1 MTKCKYINMKIIVS
15 LKLLYL
21 LFCLVSCSVK
31 NMQQSNG
38 WYYTQSIQQNI
49 FIKEPIVLVEDFY
62 AIKLDSFR
70 SRNDNET
77 IYQITGSLNNG
88 KVKYWENATK
98 KAIGQEIIFVF
109 KNKILSTQLVN
120 NQIKNGQ
127 FCFTFSIEDLS
138 EMSAIQI
145 FNLLQMEMR
154 KNK

>member
-1 MTKCKYINMKIIVS
+1 MKIIVL
-15 LKLLYL
+15 LKLLL
-21 LFCLVSCSVK
+21 LCCLVSCSVK

-70 SRNDNET
+70 SRNDNGT

-98 KAIGQEIIFVF
+98 KAIGQEMKFVF
-109 KNKILSTQLVN
+109 KNNVLSTQLVN
-120 NQIKNGQ
+120 NQIKNGR
-127 FCFTFSIEDLS
+127 FCFTFSKKDLS
-138 EMSAIQI
+138 GMSAIQV
-145 FNLLQMEMR
+145 FNLLRIEMR